1 MGEGELRELLVTVV
15 ARLVRGARSGSAGA
29 ASPIPASAL
38 FLANAWNTQAGRPAM
53 RIGMLGS
60 RKHRSTTYGGRETF
74 DIAAQGR
81 LDVFFLSGGQIDG
94 AGNCNLMGIGTYPD
108 DMKVRFPGTF
118 GSAYLYHLV
127 PKVIL
132 FREEHSRRVLVP
144 KVDFITAPGV
154 SPANV
159 YRPGGPIAL
168 VTPLCLFAFDK
179 RRPGFRLESVHPGRR
194 LDEVRDNTGFAF
206 EVPDDVPTTAMPTAD
221 DRALMRAR
229 VAPEVAEVYPDF
241 AAQVWGYRAAA
252 ESINQADAV

>member
-1 MGEGELRELLVTVV
+1 MIDAARRELLVTVV
-15 ARLVRGARSGSAGA
+15 ARLIRGARSGTAGA

-38 FLANAWNTQAGRPAM
+38 FLANEWHKQAGQRAI

-60 RKHRSTTYGGRETF
+60 AKHRSTTYGGRELF

-94 AGNCNLMGIGTYPD
+94 AGNTNLMGIGTYPD
-108 DMKVRFPGTF
+108 AMKVRFPGSF

-127 PKVIL
+127 PRIIL

-144 KVDFITAPGV
+144 KVDFVTAPGT
-154 SPANV
+154 SPDNV

-179 RRPGFRLESVHPGRR
+179 TRPGFRLESVHPGAS
-194 LDEVRDNTGFAF
+194 LEAVLDNTGFDF
-206 EVPDDVPTTAMPTAD
+206 EIPDQVPTTPPPSAD
-221 DRALMRAR
+221 DRHLMRTR
-229 VAPEVAEVYPDF
+229 IAPEVAEVYPDF
-241 AAQVWGYRAAA
+241 AEAVWGYRAD
-252 ESINQADAV
+252 N